1 MRSGTAALL
10 SVLIIMISMIGFFV
24 TATGKNNYEEYKI
37 VTDGEGRF
45 FELRNKDSNAVLKG
59 YTRSIENGNMLIN
72 NFNADYCLTCKGKTF
87 IIGNKDSTLTVIKY
101 PQGPDV
107 TNYIENTELKDRCI
121 ALSKDMCIYL
131 VDKKNDKEIKKYDK
145 LIYEKEPIETGT
157 AVQYLFTENTSGKV
171 YAATSKGIFD
181 TQERQLIN
189 CSVPQY
195 PIKGNGGYYS
205 DKNGD
210 IYKFSENSGFEKIM
224 SANNSTVCTLE
235 NGLLYKKGNKIIF
248 SSYSGEIFGTY
259 TCHADIDDIYSSGK
273 DIAWTHNKN
282 INFISQ
288 NDFVKS
294 IEESSQISDIN
305 SRSENDSSK
314 NISSPESSVIKNLS
328 IYSDIY
334 NIGYDTITDIPP
346 KTKINKFLKNI
357 HCDSA
362 DIILKDNSGRQAV
375 TGYVGN
381 GWSIELSDGQK
392 KKIYHIIVKGDVNGD
407 GAVNADDIRAV
418 FKYIDDTDS
427 INEQEFLA
435 ADCNDDGIIDTIDM
449 FMIQAISRNVR

>member
-145 LIYEKEPIETGT
+145 LIYENEPIETRT

-171 YAATSKGIFD
+171 YAATTNSVK
-181 TQERQLIN
+181 TQ
-189 CSVPQY
+189 
-195 PIKGNGGYYS
+195 
-205 DKNGD
+205 
-210 IYKFSENSGFEKIM
+210 
-224 SANNSTVCTLE
+224 
-235 NGLLYKKGNKIIF
+235 
-248 SSYSGEIFGTY
+248 
-259 TCHADIDDIYSSGK
+259 
-273 DIAWTHNKN
+273 
-282 INFISQ
+282 
-288 NDFVKS
+288 DFK
-294 IEESSQISDIN
+294 
-305 SRSENDSSK
+305 R
-314 NISSPESSVIKNLS
+314 
-328 IYSDIY
+328 
-334 NIGYDTITDIPP
+334 
-346 KTKINKFLKNI
+346 
-357 HCDSA
+357 
-362 DIILKDNSGRQAV
+362 
-375 TGYVGN
+375 
-381 GWSIELSDGQK
+381 
-392 KKIYHIIVKGDVNGD
+392 
-407 GAVNADDIRAV
+407 
-418 FKYIDDTDS
+418 
-427 INEQEFLA
+427 
-435 ADCNDDGIIDTIDM
+435 
-449 FMIQAISRNVR
+449 